1 MARPTEV
8 TKELFANQSSN
19 LELSTNKLVRNEG
32 GKTDSQLWSTF
43 NESEIKLNVL
53 IADNEVRTCTVT
65 PEADTVLDLK
75 QKVGK

>member
-8 TKELFANQSSN
+8 AKELFANQSSG
-19 LELSTNKLVRNEG
+19 LELSTHKLVRNEG

-53 IADNEVRTCTVT
+53 VADNEVRTCTVN
-65 PEADTVLDLK
+65 PETDSVQDLK
-75 QKVGK
+75 TKV